1 MMKGKTMFKIFIVY
15 AVIAGIIVTPWDIIS
30 NLDLMRE
37 GVRDIAREY
46 KMSEES
52 VLVGLYVLL
61 MIGGWLWLP
70 YAIVR
75 TIIKKVK
82 GN

>member
-1 MMKGKTMFKIFIVY
+1 MLKLFIIY
-15 AVIAGIIVTPWDIIS
+15 AVIAGIIITPWYVVS

-37 GVRDIAREY
+37 GVKDIAREC
-46 KMSEES
+46 KMSEGS

-70 YAIVR
+70 WK
-75 TIIKKVK
+75 IIKSTIKRVK
-82 GN
+82 G

>member
-1 MMKGKTMFKIFIVY
+1 MMKGKTMLKIFIVY
-15 AVIAGIIVTPWDIIS
+15 AVIAGIIITPWYVVS

-37 GVRDIAREY
+37 GVRDIAREC
-46 KMSEES
+46 KMSEGS

-70 YAIVR
+70 FAIVR